1 MTKKRRG
8 FTLIE
13 LLVVIAII
21 AILSAILAPVFV
33 SAKKAI
39 NNSTASRTAKQ
50 LFTATTLYQMDYDD
64 TFPLAMYDQGNGFWQ
79 TWFGSQTAVGEF
91 DRQRGII
98 SPYVRGF
105 LQADPSHRGLPY
117 LGDGTGFGY
126 NYGYL
131 GSDFTISGDYSH
143 WPNCYNAAISSS
155 ISYPSK
161 AIVFAS
167 SAFYSAK
174 WLPKG
179 DGKTYDF
186 GFIDAP
192 SGWNGNPNVDF
203 RHWDK
208 RVIDSSKKEV
218 RTTGRAVCVFAD
230 GHTSSLHQDDMK
242 DDNFERNPS
251 DFDSR

>member
-1 MTKKRRG
+1 MRRNNLG

-50 LFTATTLYQMDYDD
+50 LFTATSLYQMDNDD
-64 TFPLAMYDQGNGFWQ
+64 TFPLAMYDQGNGYWQ
-79 TWFGSQTAVGEF
+79 TWFGRQTAYGEF
-91 DRQRGII
+91 DRQQGTL
-98 SPYVRGF
+98 SPYVKGY
-105 LQADPSHRGLPY
+105 LQSDPSHRALPY

-131 GSDFTISGDYSH
+131 GSDFTISLDYSH
-143 WPNCYNAAISSS
+143 WPNSTNAAVSSS
-155 ISYPSK
+155 LSYPSR

-167 SAFYSAK
+167 SAFYFAE

-179 DGKTYDF
+179 DGLTYDF
-186 GFIDAP
+186 GFIDGP
-192 SGWNGNPNVDF
+192 DGWNGNPNVDF

-208 RVIDSSKKEV
+208 RLIDSQKKTV
-218 RTTGRAVCVFAD
+218 KTTGRAVCVFAD
-230 GHTSSLHQDDMK
+230 GHTSSLHQDEMTEQ
-242 DDNFERNPS
+242 NFERNPS
-251 DFDSR
+251 DFDSH